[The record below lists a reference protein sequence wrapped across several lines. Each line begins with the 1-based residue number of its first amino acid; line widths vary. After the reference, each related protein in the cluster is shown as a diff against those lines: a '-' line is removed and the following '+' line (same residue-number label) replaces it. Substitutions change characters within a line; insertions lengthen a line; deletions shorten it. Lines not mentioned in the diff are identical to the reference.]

1 MEVLDIVI
9 KALLA
14 ACGAGLLTLIVA
26 GIKLIIRKFTVDE
39 LAMKALLHDAYM
51 KDARPLLVPEEI
63 PEAELE
69 NHNKLYAAYH
79 AQGLNGTGDKIHEE
93 ILQKKVIPQQ

>member
-1 MEVLDIVI
+1 MEIFDII
-9 KALLA
+9 AKALLT
-14 ACGAGLLTLIVA
+14 ACGGGLLTLIIA
-26 GIKLIIRKFTVDE
+26 GVRLIIKKFTTDD

-51 KDARPLLVPEEI
+51 KDARPLLLPDEI

-93 ILQKKVIPQQ
+93 ILKKKVIPQ